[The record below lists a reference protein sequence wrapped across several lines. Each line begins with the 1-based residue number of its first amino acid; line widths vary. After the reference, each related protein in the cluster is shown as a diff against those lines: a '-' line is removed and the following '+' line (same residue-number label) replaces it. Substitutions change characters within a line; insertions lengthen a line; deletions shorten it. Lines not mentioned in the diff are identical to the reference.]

1 MNRERR
7 WCWPIPATVIGGLF
21 LAGAV
26 LAASSSKPKEI
37 VVVGSKIRE
46 LDGRAIGRYYYA
58 YLLKRPA
65 AAKPAS
71 EVQTPTAYTLIDTV
85 RLGRSGKPNSVE
97 IELFEK
103 GRRVHKLTAELRC
116 EPPEQAVK
124 TKPLFAFYV
133 EDLGFEPGTPIL
145 MAKAAK
151 GDEIRIGPVSGKAG
165 RCTVIGLLLPA
176 VQAAREAARA
186 HPRQN

>member
-1 MNRERR
+1 MNRRR
-7 WCWPIPATVIGGLF
+7 NRPITPVVIGGLL
-21 LAGAV
+21 LAGIA

-46 LDGRAIGRYYYA
+46 LDGRAIGRYYA
-58 YLLKRPA
+58 KAAKRAAAARPA
-65 AAKPAS
+65 P
-71 EVQTPTAYTLIDTV
+71 EVQMQTAYTLIDTV
-85 RLGRSGKPNSVE
+85 RLGPSGKPNSVE

-116 EPPEQAVK
+116 ELPEQAVK